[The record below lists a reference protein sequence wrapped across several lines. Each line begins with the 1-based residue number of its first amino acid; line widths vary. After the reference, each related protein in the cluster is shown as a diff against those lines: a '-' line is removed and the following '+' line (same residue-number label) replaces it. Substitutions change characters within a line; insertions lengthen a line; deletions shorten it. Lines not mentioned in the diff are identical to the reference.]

1 MLKANKFLL
10 DIPSYVPGKSKNNH
24 QQVIK
29 LSSNENALGASK
41 KAIEVYK
48 KHTDKLFRYP
58 DGSCSDLTNCLAEI
72 NNINPKQI
80 VCGAGSDEII
90 SLLTTTFASIDDEVL
105 YSEYGFLMYPISAKK
120 VGAKPIKVLET
131 NLKTNLDNFLNSIS
145 SKTKIIFIANPNN
158 PTGSYV
164 SCQELENFLSKV
176 PNNILVV
183 FDHAYQEFVTAT
195 NYYNSFDLVEKY
207 QNLVITRTFS
217 KIYGL
222 ASLRI
227 GWSYSS
233 LYVAEMLHKVRGPF
247 NVNGAGQLTAIA
259 SLQDVEFLQESVYH
273 NSFWLEKFQ
282 QFFANLKTVVQYPSV
297 ANFVLVDFFSQ
308 QKAQE
313 INEKLLENGIIIR
326 DMASYNLHSCLRISI
341 GNNQENQYL
350 LDVLQKI
357 LV

>member
-10 DIPSYVPGKSKNNH
+10 DIASYVPGKSKTNH
-24 QQVIK
+24 QQIIK

-41 KAIEVYK
+41 KAVEAYK
-48 KHTDKLFRYP
+48 KHAEKLFRYP
-58 DGSCSDLTNCLAEI
+58 DGICLDLTNCLAEI
-72 NNINPKQI
+72 NKINPQQI

-90 SLLTTTFASIDDEVL
+90 SLLTSSFASIDDEVL

-120 VGAKPIKVLET
+120 VGAKPIKVPEK
-131 NLKTNLDNFLNSIS
+131 NLKTDLDNFLAHIS
-145 SKTKIIFIANPNN
+145 DKTKIIFIANPNN

-176 PNNILVV
+176 PNNVLVV
-183 FDHAYQEFVTAT
+183 LDHAYQEFVTKN
-195 NYYNSFDLVEKY
+195 NYYQGFDLVEKY

-227 GWSYSS
+227 GWCYSS

-247 NVNGAGQLTAIA
+247 NVNGAGQVTAVA
-259 SLQDVEFLQESVYH
+259 SLQDTEFLQESVYH
-273 NSFWLEKFQ
+273 NNYWLEKFN
-282 QFFANLKTVVQYPSV
+282 QFFGNFNQLKQYPSV
-297 ANFVLVDFFSQ
+297 ANFVLVDFFSK

-313 INEKLLENGIIIR
+313 INAKLLENGIIVR
-326 DMASYNLHSCLRISI
+326 EMLAYNLDSCLRISI
-341 GNNQENQYL
+341 GNTQENEYL
-350 LDVLQKI
+350 LKVLQNI
-357 LV
+357 I

>member
-1 MLKANKFLL
+1 MLKANQFLL
-10 DIPSYVPGKSKNNH
+10 DIPSYIPGKSKTNH

-41 KAIEVYK
+41 KAIEAYK
-48 KHTDKLFRYP
+48 KHADKLFRYP
-58 DGSCSDLTNCLAEI
+58 DGNCLDLTNCLAEI
-72 NNINPKQI
+72 NNINQKQI

-90 SLLTTTFASIDDEVL
+90 SLLTTAFASIDDEVL

-120 VGAKPIKVLET
+120 VGAKPRKVPET
-131 NLKTNLDNFLNSIS
+131 NLKTNLDNFLNNIS

-164 SCQELENFLSKV
+164 LQQELESFLSKV
-176 PNNILVV
+176 PSNILVV
-183 FDHAYQEFVTAT
+183 LDHAYQEFVTAN
-195 NYYNSFDLVEKY
+195 NYYHGFDLVEKY

-233 LYVAEMLHKVRGPF
+233 LYVSEMLHKVRGPF
-247 NVNGAGQLTAIA
+247 NVNGAGQITAIA

-273 NSFWLEKFQ
+273 NSYWLEKFQ
-282 QFFANLKTVVQYPSV
+282 QFFTNLKTAVQYPSV

-313 INEKLLENGIIIR
+313 INEKLLENGIIVR
-326 DMASYNLHSCLRISI
+326 DMTSYNLHSCLRISI
-341 GNNQENQYL
+341 GNTQENQYL
-350 LDVLQKI
+350 LNVLQKI